1 MKNNVSAIEIKNCK
15 GFVLR
20 GFLHLPESASEIV
33 VMLHGFT
40 GNKTEHAGHFRNL
53 SRRLEKIGIA
63 SMRMD
68 YHGNGESDGEFFDFV
83 FEDALDDALRMV
95 EYAKSIDGIKKV
107 HLLGFS
113 MGGAI
118 ASLVANENI
127 DKLILWSPAGSMNNI
142 SNRVL
147 VSWRTLE
154 NGNYYVPGFE
164 MSKKFIESINKF
176 SMYQNCANI
185 KNETIIIQGT
195 KDLSV
200 LPEFSYK
207 YSQEIK
213 GSVLH
218 YIDGAGHG
226 YDSYE
231 QREELYSLTI
241 EFINRK

>member
-1 MKNNVSAIEIKNCK
+1 MLLNSFSTYLNTIIIITISIIRNNK
-15 GFVLR
+15 
-20 GFLHLPESASEIV
+20 PASIYP
-33 VMLHGFT
+33 
-40 GNKTEHAGHFRNL
+40 
-53 SRRLEKIGIA
+53 I
-63 SMRMD
+63 
-68 YHGNGESDGEFFDFV
+68 
-83 FEDALDDALRMV
+83 
-95 EYAKSIDGIKKV
+95 
-107 HLLGFS
+107 
-113 MGGAI
+113 
-118 ASLVANENI
+118 
-127 DKLILWSPAGSMNNI
+127 I
-142 SNRVL
+142 SK
-147 VSWRTLE
+147 LE